1 MSKKKNKKRQ
11 IMQPVI
17 LNIKNLRVGERT
29 YINNYYPEEFGHL
42 CCCKDLVDKD
52 HDCGE
57 DEWESEADGDSN
69 ET

>member
-42 CCCKDLVDKD
+42 CCCKDSADEE
-52 HDCGE
+52 HGCCE
-57 DEWESEADGDSN
+57 DEW
-69 ET
+69 